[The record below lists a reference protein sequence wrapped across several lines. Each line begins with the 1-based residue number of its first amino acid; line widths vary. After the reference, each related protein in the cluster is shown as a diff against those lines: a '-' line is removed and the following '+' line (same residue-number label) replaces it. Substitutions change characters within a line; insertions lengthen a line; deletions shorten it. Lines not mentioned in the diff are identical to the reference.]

1 MKFLSRILKPK
12 NSVSVLLWV
21 RDVAAYMKAEFK
33 DVDLNEHKFK
43 PSFILHVARVVET
56 DCRDPNCDKKK
67 ATLDILRALM
77 PKLSEQD
84 IATIDGIYEDLSKSN
99 RITGPSSIK
108 VLKKA
113 CMSYF
118 KK

>member
-1 MKFLSRILKPK
+1 MRQ
-12 NSVSVLLWV
+12 
-21 RDVAAYMKAEFK
+21 EFK
-33 DVDLNEHKFK
+33 DVNLDEHKFK

-56 DCRDPNCDKKK
+56 DCRDQSCDKKK

-77 PKLSEQD
+77 PKLTEQD

-99 RITGPSSIK
+99 QIRGPSSLK

-113 CMSYF
+113 ALSYF
-118 KK
+118 KR